1 MTSASSAEARRR
13 AAFAGSRE
21 TAPSAARSGA
31 VEPPAAPDDPAAR
44 LRERIR
50 TVPDFPRPGVSFR
63 DITPLLS
70 DAADFAAAIEAL
82 ADPFAGRGLSVVASI
97 ESRGFLFAAPL
108 ALSLGVGLAVLRK
121 PGKLPRE
128 TVRREYR
135 LEYGESALE
144 MHRDAVGPGDR
155 VLIVDDVLATG
166 GSAAA
171 AGEVVSGQGA
181 AVVGYS
187 FLIEL
192 ESLGGRERLAANFD
206 PGAAA
211 PVIHAV
217 LRYP

>member
-21 TAPSAARSGA
+21 TAPAAARSGA
-31 VEPPAAPDDPAAR
+31 VEPPAAPEDPAG

-70 DAADFAAAIEAL
+70 DAADFAAAVEAM
-82 ADPFAGRGLSVVASI
+82 ADPFAGKGLSVVASI

-192 ESLGGRERLAANFD
+192 ESLGGRERLAANHA

>member
-1 MTSASSAEARRR
+1 MTSASSAEPRRD
-13 AAFAGSRE
+13 AAALAEFRGTS
-21 TAPSAARSGA
+21 
-31 VEPPAAPDDPAAR
+31 PAAAAEDLAAR
-44 LRERIR
+44 LRQRIR

-63 DITPLLS
+63 DITPLLA
-70 DAADFAAAIEAL
+70 DTADFAAAVEAM
-82 ADPFAGRGLSVVASI
+82 ADPFTGKGLSVAAGI

-171 AGEVVSGQGA
+171 AGEIVSGQGA

-192 ESLGGRERLAANFD
+192 EVLGGRERLAANHD
-206 PGAAA
+206 SGAAA

>member
-21 TAPSAARSGA
+21 TAPAAARSGA
-31 VEPPAAPDDPAAR
+31 VEPPAAPEDPAAR

-70 DAADFAAAIEAL
+70 DAADFAAAVEAM
-82 ADPFAGRGLSVVASI
+82 ADPFAGRGLSVAASI

-192 ESLGGRERLAANFD
+192 ESLRGRERLAANHD